1 MKILALFKK
10 KWRNSEE
17 YYQESI
23 VRSLGQD
30 PTPTDLEATDFTN
43 HLLVDDAL
51 INIVG
56 ASKIGY
62 GSSVHFDEDST
73 TGNGSSSTSLANI
86 TIRKPIK
93 RTSGVTPHRRGL
105 LRPWGG
111 GKTET
116 LAWAERLNP
125 KKRDYACP
133 GRTRPQCCRKDVYAA
148 LSHGP
153 LIVTSPPPNVITAAN
168 EKPGVNC
175 NMGLVYAGLLAF
187 NILTQSR
194 RDIRKT
200 VSMRAGPGTSCG
212 PASLRLSDD
221 IYTVE
226 TGNAEN
232 DPEGLGVANHLAL
245 SNGLLVIS
253 PDLPMQLEAKSI
265 QASCT
270 TVIRCPA
277 ICVRLLTFQR
287 PIYLTF
293 AKDLQLSLQNR
304 LGNIDSAYG
313 SLTFEPHT
321 LPLSGF
327 PPYYSSDQPDVYGN
341 RTFTSNDF
349 TQLTI
354 WIGDINFTTG
364 DASASGFQFSVLG
377 IGGVRPLGAQLNLGS
392 NVPAP
397 LSDLFHNSLSTLG
410 WMMNAASAD
419 LNGRSDRYYVSVH
432 QNEEEVEAFHYTRF
446 GGYREFLARK
456 YDERN
461 PDNDVEA
468 GHDPE
473 DSDERRRVSKVS
485 QIPLIKSS

>member
-1 MKILALFKK
+1 MAMGFLNNKLF
-10 KWRNSEE
+10 S
-17 YYQESI
+17 SF
-23 VRSLGQD
+23 GQY
-30 PTPTDLEATDFTN
+30 PITKEFSNQRITP
-43 HLLVDDAL
+43 
-51 INIVG
+51 
-56 ASKIGY
+56 
-62 GSSVHFDEDST
+62 
-73 TGNGSSSTSLANI
+73 
-86 TIRKPIK
+86 IRKFD
-93 RTSGVTPHRRGL
+93 L
-105 LRPWGG
+105 
-111 GKTET
+111 
-116 LAWAERLNP
+116 
-125 KKRDYACP
+125 
-133 GRTRPQCCRKDVYAA
+133 
-148 LSHGP
+148 
-153 LIVTSPPPNVITAAN
+153 
-168 EKPGVNC
+168 
-175 NMGLVYAGLLAF
+175 GLVYAGLLAF
-187 NILTQSR
+187 NILTQGHGETSESLLLSYPENSI
-194 RDIRKT
+194 DESGT
-200 VSMRAGPGTSCG
+200 GTSCG

-232 DPEGLGVANHLAL
+232 DPEGLGVAQSPGSFQWTIGDISRSSDAARGKVYTGFLYDGDPMSCNVTSASFTYQFLDTNYKYSL
-245 SNGLLVIS
+245 CGLCFIPTYKFRVKL
-253 PDLPMQLEAKSI
+253 
-265 QASCT
+265 CT
-270 TVIRCPA
+270 TFDLSTTNLPN
-277 ICVRLLTFQR
+277 
-287 PIYLTF
+287 F

-354 WIGDINFTTG
+354 WIGDINFVPSPNNKPVQNNDHSDGTPQGNIFVHRDNKPSDFLSAFKTTG

-419 LNGRSDRYYVSVH
+419 LNGRSIGTTYLCTKTRRKWKPFITLASVAIGSSSG
-432 QNEEEVEAFHYTRF
+432 VF
-446 GGYREFLARK
+446 GACLAAMIFLARK

>member
-1 MKILALFKK
+1 MAMGFLNNKLFSSFGQYPITKEFSNQRITPILMI
-10 KWRNSEE
+10 S
-17 YYQESI
+17 
-23 VRSLGQD
+23 
-30 PTPTDLEATDFTN
+30 
-43 HLLVDDAL
+43 
-51 INIVG
+51 
-56 ASKIGY
+56 
-62 GSSVHFDEDST
+62 
-73 TGNGSSSTSLANI
+73 
-86 TIRKPIK
+86 
-93 RTSGVTPHRRGL
+93 
-105 LRPWGG
+105 
-111 GKTET
+111 
-116 LAWAERLNP
+116 
-125 KKRDYACP
+125 C
-133 GRTRPQCCRKDVYAA
+133 
-148 LSHGP
+148 
-153 LIVTSPPPNVITAAN
+153 
-168 EKPGVNC
+168 
-175 NMGLVYAGLLAF
+175 GLVYAGLLAF
-187 NILTQSR
+187 NILTQGHGETSESLLLSYPENSI
-194 RDIRKT
+194 DESGT
-200 VSMRAGPGTSCG
+200 GTSCG

-232 DPEGLGVANHLAL
+232 DPEGLGVAQSPGSFQWTIGDISRSSDAARGKVYTGFLYDGDPMSCNVTSASFTYQFLDTNYKYSL
-245 SNGLLVIS
+245 CGLCFIPTYKFRVKL
-253 PDLPMQLEAKSI
+253 
-265 QASCT
+265 CT
-270 TVIRCPA
+270 TFDLSTTNLPN
-277 ICVRLLTFQR
+277 
-287 PIYLTF
+287 F

-354 WIGDINFTTG
+354 WIGDINFVPSPNNKPVQNNDHSDGTPQGNIFVHRDNKPSDFLSAFKTTG

-419 LNGRSDRYYVSVH
+419 LNGRSIGTTYLCTKTRRKWKPFITLASVAIGSSSG
-432 QNEEEVEAFHYTRF
+432 VF
-446 GGYREFLARK
+446 GACLAAMIFLARK

>member
-1 MKILALFKK
+1 MSKK
-10 KWRNSEE
+10 VMIS
-17 YYQESI
+17 
-23 VRSLGQD
+23 
-30 PTPTDLEATDFTN
+30 
-43 HLLVDDAL
+43 
-51 INIVG
+51 
-56 ASKIGY
+56 
-62 GSSVHFDEDST
+62 
-73 TGNGSSSTSLANI
+73 
-86 TIRKPIK
+86 
-93 RTSGVTPHRRGL
+93 
-105 LRPWGG
+105 
-111 GKTET
+111 
-116 LAWAERLNP
+116 
-125 KKRDYACP
+125 C
-133 GRTRPQCCRKDVYAA
+133 
-148 LSHGP
+148 
-153 LIVTSPPPNVITAAN
+153 
-168 EKPGVNC
+168 
-175 NMGLVYAGLLAF
+175 GLVYAGLLAF
-187 NILTQSR
+187 NILTQGHGETSESLLLSYPENSI
-194 RDIRKT
+194 DESGT
-200 VSMRAGPGTSCG
+200 GTSCG

-232 DPEGLGVANHLAL
+232 DPEGLGVAQSPGSFQWTIGDISRSSDAARGKVYTGFLYDGDPMSCNVTSASFTYQFLDTNYKYSL
-245 SNGLLVIS
+245 CGLCFIPTYKFRVKL
-253 PDLPMQLEAKSI
+253 
-265 QASCT
+265 CT
-270 TVIRCPA
+270 TFDLSTTNLPN
-277 ICVRLLTFQR
+277 
-287 PIYLTF
+287 F

-354 WIGDINFTTG
+354 WIGDINFVPSPNNKPVQNNDHSDGTPQGNIFVHRDNKPSDFLSAFKTTG

-419 LNGRSDRYYVSVH
+419 LNGRSIGTTYLCTKTRRKWKPFITLASVAIGSSSG
-432 QNEEEVEAFHYTRF
+432 VF
-446 GGYREFLARK
+446 GACLAAMIFLARK